1 MRFDYDKKSPK
12 GTFVVCTEWG
22 DVTPF
27 VGRCLFHQ
35 YLVSLPFSFSYDS
48 DNERVRGDVGM
59 AGKFCF

>member
-27 VGRCLFHQ
+27 VGPVFEPTMF
-35 YLVSLPFSFSYDS
+35 VSSIFSQSSVLIGGIFFQLRFRQRASS
-48 DNERVRGDVGM
+48 G
-59 AGKFCF
+59 